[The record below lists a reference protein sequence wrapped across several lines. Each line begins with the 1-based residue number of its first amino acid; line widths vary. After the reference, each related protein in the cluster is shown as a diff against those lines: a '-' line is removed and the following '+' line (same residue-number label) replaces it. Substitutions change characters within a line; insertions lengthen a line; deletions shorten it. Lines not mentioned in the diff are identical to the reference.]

1 MCASYSENAAPAANG
16 AGAGSAPGN
25 DEIGVI
31 DGAAA
36 QNPSTDDAP
45 AGAALRG
52 RGGRGSRGGRGRGA
66 ADAGGNQLPLEAPP
80 ARGRGRGR
88 PRGPGNRG
96 NRGAGTPRPVSLH
109 RSVLPAQILESSDEE
124 GEALGF
130 LREDADV
137 PPDADG
143 AWTMCAADGGKGGFV
158 PGSYHQSS
166 KPLMPD
172 DSHSQLPYFFLSCFF
187 DEDFWLKI
195 EQETNR
201 FMYQHGVSESLHT
214 NVIELKSWF
223 GLLMIIAHHNMPNL
237 DLYWEQPNYSLP
249 HLLHPYFR
257 PVMPRHR
264 FSFLSQNIHLV
275 NNLDDVG
282 RDNLN
287 RDPLFKLRWVVEKFN
302 KRCKKVWQLGVHVS
316 PDEGL
321 IPTYSP
327 NPIESF
333 CPKPGGSYGV
343 LIRFTCCAEKWFC
356 YHIFV
361 EDKISRT
368 LSEKLDLMLGGVK
381 AGQICY
387 IDRFYTTYDTVMH
400 LHNKGLGVV
409 GTCMANRFPRTHLHS
424 SCPTAMCAATTL
436 LAKKA
441 LSLPSSGMTVTL
453 FIVCATCMVLSVLKS
468 LVWFRM
474 ALVVMC
480 QGRWQ

>member
-45 AGAALRG
+45 AALRG

-302 KRCKKVWQLGVHVS
+302 KRCKKVWQL
-316 PDEGL
+316 
-321 IPTYSP
+321 
-327 NPIESF
+327 
-333 CPKPGGSYGV
+333 
-343 LIRFTCCAEKWFC
+343 
-356 YHIFV
+356 HILPQSHRIF
-361 EDKISRT
+361 
-368 LSEKLDLMLGGVK
+368 LS
-381 AGQICY
+381 
-387 IDRFYTTYDTVMH
+387 
-400 LHNKGLGVV
+400 
-409 GTCMANRFPRTHLHS
+409 
-424 SCPTAMCAATTL
+424 
-436 LAKKA
+436 
-441 LSLPSSGMTVTL
+441 
-453 FIVCATCMVLSVLKS
+453 
-468 LVWFRM
+468 
-474 ALVVMC
+474 
-480 QGRWQ
+480 